1 MAIREVCQ
9 ILILLKSKFP
19 FNHVS
24 FFTSSQLNIVNNQQ
38 ASSPQAKSKPRTL
51 VNKIINFAGA

>member
-9 ILILLKSKFP
+9 ILIFLKSKFP

-38 ASSPQAKSKPRTL
+38 ASSPQAESKP
-51 VNKIINFAGA
+51 GH